1 MQYNRRFFIKSVGA
15 SVLLAQLPLMS
26 ACHFEN
32 TLQTNKIDKKQ
43 RIFYDTLNILF
54 PKYKNTPT
62 IDRLNTLNHIQNYL
76 SDKNIDPD
84 EQKFLTNGIG
94 WLDKTAQEDY
104 KKAFLELSSK
114 QKQDIIS
121 KILKESWGE
130 SWLSKLLTLTFESL
144 LLDPVYEINT
154 NEAGWQWL
162 HHQPGQPRPNKTN
175 QYPKI
180 LDRKKENIIITNLKQ
195 L

>member
-1 MQYNRRFFIKSVGA
+1 MSYNRRFFIKSVGA
-15 SVLLAQLPLMS
+15 GVLLSQLPMLS
-26 ACHFEN
+26 ACHFDN
-32 TLQTNKIDKKQ
+32 ASRNDIIDADTKTILYTL
-43 RIFYDTLNILF
+43 YILF
-54 PKYKNTPT
+54 PKNNNSPNVVQ
-62 IDRLNTLNHIQNYL
+62 LNTLNHIRNYL

-84 EQKFLTNGIG
+84 EQKFLTNGVN
-94 WLDKTAQEDY
+94 WLDETAQEDY
-104 KKAFLELSSK
+104 KKAFLELTLE
-114 QKQDIIS
+114 QQNDIIS

-144 LLDPVYEINT
+144 LFDPVYEVNT

-162 HHQPGQPRPNKTN
+162 HHQPGQPRPQKTN

-180 LDRKKENIIITNLKQ
+180 LERKKENIIITDLKQ

>member
-1 MQYNRRFFIKSVGA
+1 MSNSRRFFIKSIGA
-15 SVLLAQLPLMS
+15 GVLLAQLPLLS
-26 ACHFEN
+26 ACHFEKTSQIEN
-32 TLQTNKIDKKQ
+32 LDQNQK
-43 RIFYDTLNILF
+43 IFYDTLSILF
-54 PKYKNTPT
+54 PKYKNSPT
-62 IDRLNTLNHIQNYL
+62 IDQLNTLKHLQNYL

-84 EQKFLTNGIG
+84 EQIFLTNGID
-94 WLDKTAQEDY
+94 WLDETAQEDY
-104 KKAFLELSSK
+104 KKAFLDLSSI

-121 KILKESWGE
+121 KIVKESWGE

-144 LLDPVYEINT
+144 LLDPIYDINI
-154 NEAGWQWL
+154 NKAGWQWL
-162 HHQPGQPRPNKTN
+162 HHHPGQPRPQKTN